1 VRQLGDEWPK
11 NIKNN
16 DINIYIYENTLK
28 LLLEERR
35 EREKKSNPPIENCKT
50 R

>member
-1 VRQLGDEWPK
+1 
-11 NIKNN
+11 
-16 DINIYIYENTLK
+16 

-50 R
+50 RWVFSGRRITFQADAIHNE